1 MSKKVISKLIRG
13 YELSQNFVPAP
24 RRLELAICKTKK
36 ASPAGDYNVSQSNPD
51 SASVANNVHGMTYGS
66 RTRCYICSIEMPF
79 LLRDTEKRRARS
91 GASFVRSSYYAYCQQ
106 VWYGDGLVGITREE
120 ACYRSD
126 TGPDS
131 RRSRWV
137 QCQCRILL
145 VAHNQSWPRL
155 SCYLKHAKFAGCSAD
170 WQSLH

>member
-1 MSKKVISKLIRG
+1 
-13 YELSQNFVPAP
+13 
-24 RRLELAICKTKK
+24 
-36 ASPAGDYNVSQSNPD
+36 
-51 SASVANNVHGMTYGS
+51 MTYGS

-155 SCYLKHAKFAGCSAD
+155 SCYLKHAKFAGCSD
-170 WQSLH
+170 HFTVSVVLHHDLTFCSNVIQVSQHFHRFGG